1 MKETTKKI
9 IYLIITLSIMSVGCF
24 TKMTKGLE
32 MPIEENRAL
41 VIMTIVSALLSAI
54 WLTEISLLL
63 KEKLFPQKMRRQKK
77 RFKHLYLLNSKG
89 AQMSAL
95 FFIYTFRYF
104 LTAR

>member
-1 MKETTKKI
+1 MKETIKKI

-32 MPIEENRAL
+32 MPPEENRAL

-63 KEKLFPQKMRRQKK
+63 KEKLFPPKNEEAKEK
-77 RFKHLYLLNSKG
+77 
-89 AQMSAL
+89 
-95 FFIYTFRYF
+95 I
-104 LTAR
+104 